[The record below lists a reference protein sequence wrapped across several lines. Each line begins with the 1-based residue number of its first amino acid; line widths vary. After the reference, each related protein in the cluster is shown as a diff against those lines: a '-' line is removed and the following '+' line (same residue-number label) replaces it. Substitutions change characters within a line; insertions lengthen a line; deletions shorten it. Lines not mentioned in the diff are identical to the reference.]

1 MQQSPHTWMERMFD
15 VSCGCAWR
23 PTAPALRAWDPA
35 PPPLIGH
42 TPKPYLDAAMFT
54 RAGRRL
60 SSSACLSSSP
70 PPSAPSFGRNTQRL
84 YQTPEKTLLTQTP
97 ARKDACSITPRGL
110 SDLMWCVVVSQCL
123 RVAAC
128 RPALQNPGDA
138 PPLLAS
144 VCGTG
149 GLAYPSG
156 ATSGAYGKKTPRQH
170 VGSTLR
176 EAVVGSRKRT
186 PRDGQALGQSCR
198 EELARPGGGRPRTP
212 VWRGRQKSPD
222 TKRSVLTKLR
232 PPPLPVTRDTDA
244 QGKPRTGIV
253 VGS

>member
-156 ATSGAYGKKTPRQH
+156 ATSGACGKK
-170 VGSTLR
+170 
-176 EAVVGSRKRT
+176 
-186 PRDGQALGQSCR
+186 
-198 EELARPGGGRPRTP
+198 
-212 VWRGRQKSPD
+212 
-222 TKRSVLTKLR
+222 KLR
-232 PPPLPVTRDTDA
+232 ASTSDRRFAKLSSDRASALRGTGKLSGNRAARSSLAPGVADRAPPFGGEDKNHQTPSAVC
-244 QGKPRTGIV
+244 
-253 VGS
+253 

>member
-156 ATSGAYGKKTPRQH
+156 ATSGACGKN
-170 VGSTLR
+170 GSAPAR
-176 EAVVGSRKRT
+176 RIDASR
-186 PRDGQALGQSCR
+186 SCR
-198 EELARPGGGRPRTP
+198 RIAQAHSAGRASSRAIVPRGARSPRGWQTAHP
-212 VWRGRQKSPD
+212 RLEGK
-222 TKRSVLTKLR
+222 TKI
-232 PPPLPVTRDTDA
+232 TRHQA
-244 QGKPRTGIV
+244 QCVDKIEATAPAGDSGQ
-253 VGS
+253 